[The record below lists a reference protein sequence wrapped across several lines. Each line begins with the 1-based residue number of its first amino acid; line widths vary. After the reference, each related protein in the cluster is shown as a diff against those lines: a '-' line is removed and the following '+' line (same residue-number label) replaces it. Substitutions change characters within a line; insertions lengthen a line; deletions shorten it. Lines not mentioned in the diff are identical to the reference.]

1 MLHDGVQEKSQWR
14 CFTPGC
20 ARSRHD
26 APPTGCVD
34 LRLYG
39 AHSAVS
45 AMMPPSHENG
55 PEIVSFQNEKDLF
68 APNETSGVVLASCTC
83 VLSCVVEERRRCGAL
98 RAGGVARTSRLF
110 SRNDS
115 SLTVKTALDSEKT
128 KKHIFSKKTEKWRK
142 KRRKKG

>member
-1 MLHDGVQEKSQWR
+1 
-14 CFTPGC
+14 
-20 ARSRHD
+20 
-26 APPTGCVD
+26 
-34 LRLYG
+34 
-39 AHSAVS
+39 
-45 AMMPPSHENG
+45 MPPSHENG

-128 KKHIFSKKTEKWRK
+128 KNIFFPKRLKKA
-142 KRRKKG
+142 KKGLVATCHQITVLDLL